1 MNRLVD
7 LHNIRKVIGR
17 FRQFGGGRL
26 LWEYAKMGLLPVIL
40 KQGLLLLT
48 GKTDADTAYEAIGRK
63 VNPILINR
71 YANLLSEQKTYY
83 DHQELEHQRRPVVWF
98 CWLQGMDSAPDL
110 VRVCYNSIKRYV
122 TDKKL
127 VVVTQENV
135 GEYIKLPQHIV
146 ERWER
151 GQMPPALFADI
162 IRLELLTRYGG
173 TWMDATVLCTGSPSP
188 DFLMD
193 SDLFLYQSLR
203 KGDRTFY
210 GASNWF
216 MTACANNKVLLVLK
230 DVITQYWRDYSCT
243 LQYYMFHLFLI
254 QVVQFYPEE
263 MAAMPRRNRKRA
275 LVLGDKLT
283 EPYDE
288 QTMNEIEQISCFH
301 KLNYRIAGRM
311 KDASG
316 TFYEEIVK
324 RYGTMVS

>member
-1 MNRLVD
+1 MEQ
-7 LHNIRKVIGR
+7 NIIRRIICR
-17 FRQFGGGRL
+17 FRQFGGYRL
-26 LWEYAKMGLLPVIL
+26 IWEYAKLGLLPTML
-40 KQGLLLLT
+40 KQGVLLLT
-48 GKTDADTAYEAIGRK
+48 GKTDFNRAYETIGRV
-63 VNPILINR
+63 VNPTLIDK
-71 YANLLSEQKTYY
+71 YTPFIGQLKAKY
-83 DHQELEHQRRPVVWF
+83 DATPLEHAHRPVIWF
-98 CWLQGMDSAPDL
+98 CWLQGLNCAPDL
-110 VRVCYNSIKRYV
+110 VKACYNSIKRYV
-122 TDKKL
+122 TDKEL

-135 GEYIKLPQHIV
+135 SEYIKLPQHIV
-146 ERWER
+146 ERYKR

-162 IRLELLTRYGG
+162 IRLELLTKYGG

-193 SDLFLYQSLR
+193 SELFLYQSLR

-216 MTACANNKVLLVLK
+216 MTSCANNKVLLVLK
-230 DVITQYWRDYSCT
+230 DVLTQYLLDYSCT
-243 LQYYMFHLFLI
+243 LQYYMFHLFLC
-254 QVVQFYPEE
+254 QVARLYPEE

-301 KLNYRIAGRM
+301 KLNYRVAGRM

-316 TFYEEIVK
+316 TFYEEIV
-324 RYGTMVS
+324 RSYGTVVA

>member
-1 MNRLVD
+1 MQTD
-7 LHNIRKVIGR
+7 TIHKAFGR
-17 FRQFGGGRL
+17 FRQFGGWRL
-26 LWEYAKMGLLPVIL
+26 LWVYAKLGVLPTVL
-40 KQGLLLLT
+40 KQGVLLLA
-48 GKTDADTAYEAIGRK
+48 GRTDIDRAYEAIGQR
-63 VNPILINR
+63 VNPILINK
-71 YANLLSEQKTYY
+71 YATLLTNRKAYY
-83 DHQELEHQRRPVVWF
+83 AHQQLAHQHRPVVWF

-110 VRVCYNSIKRYV
+110 VRACYNSIKRYV
-122 TDKKL
+122 TDKEL

-135 GEYIKLPQHIV
+135 SEYINLPQHIV
-146 ERWER
+146 ERYEK
-151 GQMPPALFADI
+151 GQLPPALFADI

-216 MTACANNKVLLVLK
+216 MTASANNKVLLVLK
-230 DVITQYWRDYSCT
+230 DVLTQYWRDYSCT

-254 QVVQFYPEE
+254 QVARLYPEE
-263 MAAMPRRNRKRA
+263 TAAMPRRNRKRA

-283 EPYDE
+283 EPYNE
-288 QTMNEIEQISCFH
+288 QTMYEIEQISCFH
-301 KLNYRIAGRM
+301 KLNYRVAGRM
-311 KDASG
+311 KNVSG
-316 TFYEEIVK
+316 TFYEEMVK

>member
-1 MNRLVD
+1 MQTD
-7 LHNIRKVIGR
+7 TIHKAFGR

-26 LWEYAKMGLLPVIL
+26 LWEYAKMGLLPVVL
-40 KQGLLLLT
+40 KQGLLLLM
-48 GKTDADTAYEAIGRK
+48 GKTDADMAYEAIGRK

-71 YANLLSEQKTYY
+71 YASLLSEQKAYY

-110 VRVCYNSIKRYV
+110 VKACYNSIKRYV
-122 TDKKL
+122 PDKEL

-135 GEYIKLPQHIV
+135 SEYINLPQHIV
-146 ERWER
+146 ERYEK

-188 DFLMD
+188 DSLMD

-230 DVITQYWRDYSCT
+230 DVLTQYWRDYSCT
-243 LQYYMFHLFLI
+243 LQYYIFHLFLI
-254 QVVQFYPEE
+254 QVAQLYPEE

-288 QTMNEIEQISCFH
+288 QTMYEIEQISCFH
-301 KLNYRIAGRM
+301 KLNYRVAGRM

-324 RYGTMVS
+324 RYGTMVL